1 MGNASTRGRSVPAR
15 IRLFQ
20 IVLLTLVSIISFGAL
35 VLPEILLPTAV
46 PLKPGDVSPSDFQ
59 APRSLEYISEVRT
72 EEARLLAENAVAPV
86 YALPDPSIARGQIE
100 RLRAALQYITLV
112 REDENATPEQK
123 ASDIGALSDIK
134 LDSQI
139 IESIL
144 ALPAARWDT
153 IQQESLSV
161 LEQVM
166 RRTIR
171 DQELE
176 SIRRT
181 IPSLVSLALN
191 EEQAMF
197 VAELV
202 KAFVV
207 PNSVYSEELTEEAKQ
222 SARDGVEPV
231 IQEYKAGEMI
241 VLRGQIISPADFEAL
256 QQFELIEES
265 SPWQDYA
272 GAGALVV
279 MMAAFVNLY
288 FSRRRLPFLLEAR
301 SLILIAL
308 IFILFIVGAR
318 ITIPNRTVLP
328 YAFPLAALGLLIAT
342 LFSVEAGIVFSIAL
356 SILVPYDL
364 PNVMDLMPYY
374 LLSSLSGVLV
384 LGNARRVWTFFRAG
398 MATAGAGIA
407 MLIAFRFP
415 FVQMDV
421 IAVLQLAGAAVFS
434 GLAASS
440 IALLLQYFLAQTLGL
455 TTALQLI
462 EISRPDFPLLQF
474 FLRNAPGTYQHSLQ
488 VANLAEQAAEAIG
501 ADALL
506 TRVGALFHDVGKA
519 MNPMFFVE
527 NQPQDQLNT
536 HEDLAPVESAAA
548 IISHVNDGVLLAHKH
563 RLPRRIDDF
572 ILEHHGTMVTRY
584 QYNQALEAAGGD
596 ASLVDIEQFR
606 YPGPAPRSRETALLM
621 LADGSEAR
629 ARAERPENEE
639 GIRNIVRS
647 TIEVAEKQGQLDHT
661 QLTLR
666 DLSMITEV
674 FVSILR
680 GSHHPRISYP
690 KESPATQD
698 VSTVPNKNDSH

>member
-1 MGNASTRGRSVPAR
+1 MGNSSGRGRQVPAR

-20 IVLLTLVSIISFGAL
+20 AILLGVVSIISYGAL
-35 VLPEILLPTAV
+35 VLPEIVLPTAV
-46 PLKPGDVSPSDFQ
+46 PLQPGDVSPSDFQ
-59 APRSLEYISEVRT
+59 ATKSLQYISEVRT
-72 EEARLLAENAVAPV
+72 EDARRAAENAIAPV
-86 YALPDPSIARGQIE
+86 YAPPDPSIARDQIE
-100 RLRAALQYITLV
+100 RLRATLQYLALV
-112 REDENATPEQK
+112 RNDENSTPEQK
-123 ASDIGALSDIK
+123 ASDIAALSDVR
-134 LDSQI
+134 LED
-139 IESIL
+139 ETTARIL
-144 ALPAARWDT
+144 ELPAGRWDA
-153 IQQESLSV
+153 IQQEALSV

-166 RRTIR
+166 RPIIR

-176 SIRRT
+176 NIQRT

-191 EEQAMF
+191 EEQAAI

-202 KAFVV
+202 TAFVV
-207 PNSVYSEELTEEAKQ
+207 PNSVYSEELTE
-222 SARDGVEPV
+222 SARQAARDSVEPI
-231 IQEYKAGEMI
+231 IQEYKAGEII
-241 VLRGQIISPADFEAL
+241 VLRGQIISAADFEAL
-256 QQFELIEES
+256 QQFGLIEET
-265 SPWQDYA
+265 SPWQEYV

-279 MMAAFVNLY
+279 MVAGFVNLY
-288 FSRRRLPFLLEAR
+288 FSRRRLPFLFEAR
-301 SLILIAL
+301 SLVLVAL
-308 IFILFIVGAR
+308 LFILFIVSAR
-318 ITIPNRTVLP
+318 LIIPNRTVLP
-328 YAFPLAALGLLIAT
+328 YAFPLGALGLLLAT
-342 LFSVEAGIVFSIAL
+342 LFGVETGIVFSIAL
-356 SILVPYDL
+356 AILAPYNL
-364 PNVMDLMPYY
+364 PNALDLTPYY
-374 LLSSLSGVLV
+374 LLSSLTGVLV

-398 MATAGAGIA
+398 MATAAAGIA
-407 MLIAFRFP
+407 TLIAFRFP

-421 IAVLQLAGAAVFS
+421 IAILQLAGAAIFS

-519 MNPMFFVE
+519 LNPMFFVE
-527 NQPQDQLNT
+527 NQAQDQVNT
-536 HEDLAPVESAAA
+536 HEDLAPVEAAQA
-548 IISHVNDGVLLAHKH
+548 IISHVNDGVMLARKH

-572 ILEHHGTMVTRY
+572 ILEHHGTMLTRY
-584 QYNQALEAAGGD
+584 QYNQAVNAAGSD
-596 ASLVDIEQFR
+596 ASLVDKEQFR
-606 YPGPAPRSRETALLM
+606 YPGPSPHSRETALLM

-629 ARAERPENEE
+629 ARAERPEDEE
-639 GIRNIVRS
+639 AIRSIVRS
-647 TIEVAEKQGQLDHT
+647 TIEVAEKQGQLDNT

-666 DLSMITEV
+666 DLSIITDV

-698 VSTVPNKNDSH
+698 VSTIPNRR

>member
-1 MGNASTRGRSVPAR
+1 MGNLSGRGRQVTAR

-20 IVLLTLVSIISFGAL
+20 LILLAVVSVISYGAL
-35 VLPEILLPTAV
+35 VLPEVLLPGAV
-46 PLKPGDVSPSDFQ
+46 PLQPGDVSPSDFQ
-59 APRSLEYISEVRT
+59 ATKTHQYISEVRT
-72 EEARLLAENAVAPV
+72 EDARRAAEEAITPV
-86 YALPDPSIARGQIE
+86 YASPDPSIARGQIE
-100 RLRAALQYITLV
+100 RLRAALQYIALV
-112 REDENATPEQK
+112 RQDENATPEQK
-123 ASDIGALSDIK
+123 FADIAALSDVRLKDQTITR
-134 LDSQI
+134 
-139 IESIL
+139 IL
-144 ALPAARWDT
+144 ELPAGRWDA
-153 IQQESLSV
+153 IQQEALSV

-166 RRTIR
+166 RPTIR

-176 SIRRT
+176 AVRRT

-191 EEQAMF
+191 EEQAAI

-202 KAFVV
+202 TAFVV
-207 PNSVYSEELTEEAKQ
+207 PNSVYSEELTEAAKQ
-222 SARDGVEPV
+222 AAREAVEPI
-231 IQEYKAGEMI
+231 IQEYKAGEII
-241 VLRGQIISPADFEAL
+241 VLRGQIISPAEFEAL
-256 QQFELIEES
+256 QEFGLIEET
-265 SPWQDYA
+265 SPWQDYV

-279 MMAAFVNLY
+279 MVAAFVNLY
-288 FSRRRLPFLLEAR
+288 FSRRRLPFLFEAR
-301 SLILIAL
+301 SLILVGL
-308 IFILFIVGAR
+308 IFILFIVSAR
-318 ITIPNRTVLP
+318 LIIPNRTVLP
-328 YAFPLAALGLLIAT
+328 YAFPLAAMGLLITT
-342 LFSVEAGIVFSIAL
+342 LFGVETGSVFSIAL
-356 SILVPYDL
+356 AILAPYNL
-364 PNVMDLMPYY
+364 PNALDLTPYY
-374 LLSSLSGVLV
+374 LLSSLTGVLV

-398 MATAGAGIA
+398 MATAAAGIA

-421 IAVLQLAGAAVFS
+421 IAILQLAGAAIFS

-440 IALLLQYFLAQTLGL
+440 VALLLQYFLAQTLGL

-506 TRVGALFHDVGKA
+506 TRVGALFHDVGKS

-527 NQPQDQLNT
+527 NQAQDKVNT
-536 HEDLAPVESAAA
+536 HEDLAPVEAARA
-548 IISHVNDGVLLAHKH
+548 IISHVNDGVMLARKH

-572 ILEHHGTMVTRY
+572 ILEHHGTMLTRY
-584 QYNQALEAAGGD
+584 QYNQAVKAAGGD
-596 ASLVDIEQFR
+596 ASLVDKEQFR
-606 YPGPAPRSRETALLM
+606 YPGPSPRSRETALLM
-621 LADGSEAR
+621 FADGSEAR
-629 ARAERPENEE
+629 ARAERPEDEE
-639 GIRNIVRS
+639 AIRNIVRS

-666 DLSMITEV
+666 DLSIITDV

-698 VSTVPNKNDSH
+698 VSTVPNRR

>member
-1 MGNASTRGRSVPAR
+1 MGNSSGRGRQVPAR

-20 IVLLTLVSIISFGAL
+20 VILLAVVSIISYGAL
-35 VLPEILLPTAV
+35 VLPEIVLPTAV
-46 PLKPGDVSPSDFQ
+46 PLQPGDVSPSDFQ
-59 APRSLEYISEVRT
+59 ATKSLQYISEVRT
-72 EEARLLAENAVAPV
+72 EDARRAAESAIAAV
-86 YALPDPSIARGQIE
+86 YAPPDPSIARGQIE
-100 RLRAALQYITLV
+100 RLRAALQYIALV
-112 REDENATPEQK
+112 REDENSTAEQK
-123 ASDIGALSDIK
+123 VSDIAALSDVHLEEGSIARI
-134 LDSQI
+134 LELPTGRW
-139 IESIL
+139 ES
-144 ALPAARWDT
+144 
-153 IQQESLSV
+153 IQQEALSV

-166 RRTIR
+166 RPTIR

-176 SIRRT
+176 AIQRT

-191 EEQAMF
+191 EEQAAI

-202 KAFVV
+202 TAFIV
-207 PNSVYSEELTEEAKQ
+207 PNSVYSEELTEAARQ
-222 SARDGVEPV
+222 AARDSVEPI
-231 IQEYKAGEMI
+231 IQEYKAGEII
-241 VLRGQIISPADFEAL
+241 VLRGQIISPAEFEAL
-256 QQFELIEES
+256 QQFGLIEET
-265 SPWQDYA
+265 SPWQDYV

-279 MMAAFVNLY
+279 MVAGFVNLY

-301 SLILIAL
+301 SLVLVAL
-308 IFILFIVGAR
+308 IFILFIVSAR
-318 ITIPNRTVLP
+318 LIIPNRTVLP

-342 LFSVEAGIVFSIAL
+342 LFGVETGIVFSIAL
-356 SILVPYDL
+356 AILAPYNL
-364 PNVMDLMPYY
+364 PNALDLTPYY
-374 LLSSLSGVLV
+374 LLSSLTGVLV

-398 MATAGAGIA
+398 MATAAAGIA

-421 IAVLQLAGAAVFS
+421 IAILQLAGAAVFS

-506 TRVGALFHDVGKA
+506 TRVGALFHDVGKS

-527 NQPQDQLNT
+527 NQAQDQVNT
-536 HEDLAPVESAAA
+536 HEDLAPVEAAQA
-548 IISHVNDGVLLAHKH
+548 IISHVNDGIMLAHKH

-572 ILEHHGTMVTRY
+572 ILEHHGTMLTRY
-584 QYNQALEAAGGD
+584 QYNQAVKAAGGD
-596 ASLVDIEQFR
+596 ASLVDKEEFR
-606 YPGPAPRSRETALLM
+606 YPGPSPRSRETALLM

-629 ARAERPENEE
+629 ARAERPEDEE
-639 GIRNIVRS
+639 AIRNIVRS

-666 DLSMITEV
+666 DLSIITDV
-674 FVSILR
+674 FVNILR

-698 VSTVPNKNDSH
+698 VSTVPNKR